1 MYIVCW
7 IKMHIFFFHFADNI
21 GEIMWLAFDIN
32 KWPKKLILLFGAQH
46 HITLIRMAKVNAA
59 VNITKDDQSKITG
72 WKRILCISILICGMF
87 FNGIVYG
94 LPSPSI
100 LSFQKDLKNT
110 TEFDHLLPKY
120 VIILMNHGLLN

>member
-1 MYIVCW
+1 MLNKNAYI
-7 IKMHIFFFHFADNI
+7 FFHFADNI
-21 GEIMWLAFDIN
+21 GEIMWLAFDLNI
-32 KWPKKLILLFGAQH
+32 WPKKW
-46 HITLIRMAKVNAA
+46 ITLIRMAKVNAA
-59 VNITKDDQSKITG
+59 VDIVKNDQSKITG

-100 LSFQKDLKNT
+100 LSFQKDLKNA

>member
-1 MYIVCW
+1 MV
-7 IKMHIFFFHFADNI
+7 
-21 GEIMWLAFDIN
+21 
-32 KWPKKLILLFGAQH
+32 
-46 HITLIRMAKVNAA
+46 RVNAT
-59 VNITKDDQSKITG
+59 VDMKIDDQSKITG
-72 WKRILCISILICGMF
+72 WKRIFCISILICGMF

-120 VIILMNHGLLN
+120 VIILLNYYMF

>member
-1 MYIVCW
+1 
-7 IKMHIFFFHFADNI
+7 
-21 GEIMWLAFDIN
+21 
-32 KWPKKLILLFGAQH
+32 
-46 HITLIRMAKVNAA
+46 MAKVNASVDIA
-59 VNITKDDQSKITG
+59 KDDQSKITG

-120 VIILMNHGLLN
+120 VIILLNYYMF

>member
-1 MYIVCW
+1 
-7 IKMHIFFFHFADNI
+7 
-21 GEIMWLAFDIN
+21 
-32 KWPKKLILLFGAQH
+32 
-46 HITLIRMAKVNAA
+46 MAKVNASVDIA
-59 VNITKDDQSKITG
+59 KDDQSKITG
-72 WKRILCISILICGMF
+72 WKRIFCISILICGMF

-120 VIILMNHGLLN
+120 VIILLNLGPLHVKVNKKK

>member
-1 MYIVCW
+1 MYILCW
-7 IKMHIFFFHFADNI
+7 IKMHLIFFHFADNF
-21 GEIMWLAFDIN
+21 GEIMWLAFDITIWTK
-32 KWPKKLILLFGAQH
+32 KWILLP
-46 HITLIRMAKVNAA
+46 TLIRMAKVNAA
-59 VNITKDDQSKITG
+59 VDIVKNDQSKITG

-120 VIILMNHGLLN
+120 VIIQLNYYMF

>member
-1 MYIVCW
+1 M
-7 IKMHIFFFHFADNI
+7 
-21 GEIMWLAFDIN
+21 
-32 KWPKKLILLFGAQH
+32 
-46 HITLIRMAKVNAA
+46 
-59 VNITKDDQSKITG
+59 TKDSVDIEMHDQTKITG
-72 WKRILCISILICGMF
+72 CKRILCISILICGMF

-120 VIILMNHGLLN
+120 VIIQLNYYMF

>member
-1 MYIVCW
+1 MYIICW
-7 IKMHIFFFHFADNI
+7 IRIFLHFADNI
-21 GEIMWLAFDIN
+21 GEIMWLAFDITIWTK
-32 KWPKKLILLFGAQH
+32 KWILLP
-46 HITLIRMAKVNAA
+46 TLIRMAKVNAA
-59 VNITKDDQSKITG
+59 VDIVKNDQSKITG

-120 VIILMNHGLLN
+120 VIILMNHGLLNYYIF